1 MRCASPRFSASKRHC
16 IELLVLM
23 CVMIF
28 FVQGWLFKPLEIFG
42 RDYPSAT
49 SDLNLPPLKQS
60 LTDVASSYIRRH
72 LKQSIEDSALQT
84 DLSAEQLIARFL
96 SDETPMS
103 IRKVDAL
110 RLARLGS
117 VDAKSALLKALV
129 SGASELRAAVAEA
142 IGRSQWSDAGDILRE
157 LLTEQDTVVLR
168 GAISGLALLGDNAA
182 IESLQMLLLA
192 ENTDE
197 MIRTYIASKLG
208 DVQTEVALNTLIAA
222 TAVSLTEETLLNVVT
237 SLAKYPFEQ
246 TGEIFKDIFTKNQA
260 NIEFLTEATEAL
272 ANSDKKA
279 LPFLLDIASR
289 YSDAEV
295 RASAAWA
302 AGFNAHTGNL
312 AEPLAQLVP
321 QESDD
326 EVRRRLYEALM
337 RQDNIP
343 SQQLLEQVI
352 TEHDVAT
359 KVAAANMLAM
369 SLHQS
374 GADAMVQQSFNQEI
388 VPDLIATAL
397 GDYSTNLR
405 YRAVFALIRAGTA
418 DANSALTIISQ
429 QAEPRIADLAN
440 RNLAKSVNAY
450 KH

>member
-28 FVQGWLFKPLEIFG
+28 FVKGWQFKPLEIFG

-208 DVQTEVALNTLIAA
+208 DVQTEAALNTLIAA

-246 TGEIFKDIFTKNQA
+246 TGEIFKDI
-260 NIEFLTEATEAL
+260 L
-272 ANSDKKA
+272 
-279 LPFLLDIASR
+279 
-289 YSDAEV
+289 
-295 RASAAWA
+295 
-302 AGFNAHTGNL
+302 
-312 AEPLAQLVP
+312 
-321 QESDD
+321 
-326 EVRRRLYEALM
+326 
-337 RQDNIP
+337 
-343 SQQLLEQVI
+343 
-352 TEHDVAT
+352 
-359 KVAAANMLAM
+359 
-369 SLHQS
+369 
-374 GADAMVQQSFNQEI
+374 
-388 VPDLIATAL
+388 
-397 GDYSTNLR
+397 
-405 YRAVFALIRAGTA
+405 
-418 DANSALTIISQ
+418 
-429 QAEPRIADLAN
+429 
-440 RNLAKSVNAY
+440 
-450 KH
+450 